1 MTLNLIVFS
10 DLSESDRLFEVLP
23 SCVLYDFV
31 VYLNAEQVNSMFSKC
46 GV

>member
-1 MTLNLIVFS
+1 MVVFS
-10 DLSESDRLFEVLP
+10 DFLAESDLLFEVLP
-23 SCVLYDFV
+23 SCVLSDFV